1 MCYQR
6 SRGPLDPES
15 HVEWVEE
22 TMGKRTLKEAEMR
35 QRKTIFV
42 SLWFGKGEGGG
53 ACFRLSGS
61 WDPVAAEN
69 EA

>member
-22 TMGKRTLKEAEMR
+22 TMGKRTFKGSRDEAET
-35 QRKTIFV
+35 TIFV
-42 SLWFGKGEGGG
+42 SLWFGKVEGGG